1 MPKNPLYVEQVNWK
15 NDVTVQPLADGE
27 IRYVDGTGFRFCQ
40 EGSTYTFQTSS
51 SGGASTALDNLAA
64 VAINITL
71 VSDTDS
77 TDNLGSSS
85 VYWANT
91 YNDRMYVNSTAYVD
105 GATAGKFDI
114 TGAVD
119 VSGALVVDL
128 GSTLTGNV
136 SCGGDLDVSGTF
148 TTGGF
153 ATDAVVAATAAT
165 TLTLDG
171 TTSGGVNI
179 CSTST
184 GGITLGDDTT
194 LATGKNFTIVNGAF
208 GITAGSATLTDGDF
222 VSAEGKIT
230 LDSTAD
236 DKSYIKRNVAA
247 TTGPLLELEDT
258 NASSDNETLLID
270 SNGTG
275 AVGSVVID
283 HEGTADAI
291 TLTSLAAGA
300 SLLKATAE
308 AATGTV
314 LEAISAASSTV
325 AGATFTSSGTA
336 ATGWLGADG
345 VGQVQIA
352 CDGNLAH
359 ANASCLLI
367 EYSGTGAAT
376 GLGTSLRIVDTGA
389 TATSTAVYIS
399 AATGEAMR
407 VDAGTVIFDESLD
420 VGTSL
425 AVGTTLGVTGA
436 STLTG
441 GVAGK
446 FIHTGTGITATS
458 GPGAVAVTGAV
469 HEITTTGAADAMT
482 LANGTAGQRLSV
494 IYVAEGGGAD
504 TAVITPTTLAGGTTI
519 TLSVLGDSCD
529 LVYSATGGW
538 YVLGLGGTAA
548 VA

>member
-1 MPKNPLYVEQVNWK
+1 MNWS
-15 NDVTVQPLADGE
+15 DDETQQPIADGE
-27 IRYVDGTGFRFCQ
+27 IRYVDGTGFRFGQ
-40 EGSTYTFQTSS
+40 EGSIYTFQTSS
-51 SGGASTALDNLAA
+51 SGGASLALDNLVG
-64 VAINITL
+64 VAINTSL
-71 VSDTDS
+71 VSDADS
-77 TDNLGSSS
+77 TDDLGSSLI
-85 VYWANT
+85 YWANS
-91 YNDRMYVNSTAYVD
+91 YVDRMYVNATSYVD
-105 GATAGKFDI
+105 GGTAGTFSI
-114 TGAVD
+114 VGAAD
-119 VSGALVVDL
+119 VSGALTVDL

-136 SCGGDLDVSGTF
+136 ACGGDLDVDGTL
-148 TTGGF
+148 TVGGF

-236 DKSYIKRNVAA
+236 DQSYIKRNVAA

-258 NASSDNETLLID
+258 NASADNETLLID

-300 SLLKATAE
+300 SLIKATGE
-308 AATGTV
+308 AATGTI
-314 LEAISAASSTV
+314 LEGISAASATV
-325 AGATFTSSGTA
+325 SALTLTDTGTG

-345 VGQVQIA
+345 VGIAQIT

-359 ANASCLLI
+359 ANASCMLI

-376 GLGTSLRIVDTGA
+376 GLGTSLRIVDTGG
-389 TATSTAVYIS
+389 TATSYAAYIS
-399 AATGEAMR
+399 AATGEALR
-407 VDAGTVIFDESLD
+407 VDAGNVLFDED
-420 VGTSL
+420 CDIGAACT
-425 AVGTTLGVTGA
+425 VGTTLGVTGTTA
-436 STLTG
+436 VTG
-441 GVAGK
+441 GIIGAV
-446 FIHTGTGITATS
+446 FHTGTGITATS
-458 GPGAVAVTGAV
+458 GPGAVAVTGRI
-469 HEITTTGAADAMT
+469 HEITTTGAGDAMT
-482 LANGTAGQRLSV
+482 LANGTAGQRLTV
-494 IYVAEGGGAD
+494 LYVAEGAGAD
-504 TAVITPTTLAGGTTI
+504 TAVMTPTTLAGGTTI
-519 TLSVLGDSCD
+519 TFNALGDSCD
-529 LVYSATGGW
+529 LTYSATGGW
-538 YVLGLGGTAA
+538 YMTGGTATLA
-548 VA
+548 